1 MDLSTRLRQFGATV
15 QAELPQ
21 LFERYAASAD
31 DGPCFVDQPGQ
42 ARRVRPN
49 CDAVEIAA
57 MFDTLPPGR
66 SRAGWVELLG
76 SCQDPVS
83 GLVGEHLAADRRLD
97 PPWGLDEAAPLSPA
111 PTPSADTDLPVPSG
125 GPDRYNTMAVNY
137 ALECLGAHLPGP
149 VHEVGAIT
157 AERLVPLL
165 DAQAWASDPWDAGHW
180 VDCYASCLDANA
192 RHFGLA
198 TPVETLFDWLDRRCD
213 PVSGLWGEPGQRGW
227 LLPVNGFYR
236 LTRGTYAQF
245 GRPLPHPGAARA
257 TVWRHCHDD
266 AVFGQGRGTACAVL
280 DVVHPL
286 WLCLRQER
294 GQSAPAASALD
305 DPASIDPASIDPA
318 SVGSGRV
325 EAVTIEPRPAGL
337 DQIELDPTELD
348 PTELDQVEQW
358 MERRLNQTLSRW
370 SPGRGFAFD
379 PEEGRPSLQGS
390 EMWLSI
396 VHLMAATLGLA
407 AELGYRPR
415 GVHRLDPPRRDLA
428 SG

>member
-21 LFERYAASAD
+21 LFERYAASAA
-31 DGPCFVDQPGQ
+31 DGPCFVDQPGR

-66 SRAGWVELLG
+66 SREGWIELLG

-83 GLVGEHLAADRRLD
+83 GLVGERLEADRRLD
-97 PPWGLDEAAPLSPA
+97 QPPPNDSAVPLSPG
-111 PTPSADTDLPVPSG
+111 PTLSDADPPVPPG

-137 ALECLGAHLPGP
+137 ALECLGAHLPAP
-149 VHEVGAIT
+149 VHEVDAIT
-157 AERLVPLL
+157 ADRLIPLL

-192 RHFGLA
+192 RHFGRPG
-198 TPVETLFDWLDRRCD
+198 PVETLFDWLDRHCD
-213 PVSGLWGEPGQRGW
+213 PVSGLWGEPAGDTGQRVW

-266 AVFGQGRGTACAVL
+266 AVFGQGRGTACEVL

-286 WLCLRQER
+286 WLCLRQECGR
-294 GQSAPAASALD
+294 SAPATPAPVESA
-305 DPASIDPASIDPA
+305 PAGPASIDPA
-318 SVGSGRV
+318 SVGFDQV
-325 EAVTIEPRPAGL
+325 EPAPIEPRTAEP
-337 DQIELDPTELD
+337 DPTELNQI
-348 PTELDQVEQW
+348 ERW
-358 MERRLNQTLSRW
+358 MERRLSQTLPRW

-379 PEEGRPSLQGS
+379 PEEGTPSLQGS

-396 VHLMAATLGLA
+396 VHLMAETLGLA
-407 AELGYRPR
+407 AELGYHPR
-415 GVHRLDPPRRDLA
+415 GVHRLDPPRRDPT
-428 SG
+428 G